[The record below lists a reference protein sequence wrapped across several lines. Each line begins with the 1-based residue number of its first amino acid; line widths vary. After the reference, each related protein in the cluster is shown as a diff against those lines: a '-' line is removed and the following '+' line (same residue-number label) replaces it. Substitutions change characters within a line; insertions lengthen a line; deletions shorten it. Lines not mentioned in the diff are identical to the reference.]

1 MLRGRTGSPAP
12 AQRPGAAVGLKEGF
26 VLTVYGAQWCED
38 TQRSLRYLRRIGVAH
53 VYRDV
58 DTDPGS
64 LDEAQALN
72 HGTRRTP
79 IVQVRG
85 EVLVEP
91 GNRTLTEALLR
102 NGLIERQ
109 AATSRIGG
117 QNIGDLERGIRIGA
131 GVGLALVAFRAPKLL
146 KIPLA
151 MLGGWEVL
159 TGVLGWCPV
168 YSACGVT
175 SLGGPLDHP
184 IEADRER
191 WLARQ
196 GDMTARTTA
205 AEAKE

>member
-1 MLRGRTGSPAP
+1 
-12 AQRPGAAVGLKEGF
+12 VKEDL
-26 VLTVYGAQWCED
+26 VLTVYGAEWCDD
-38 TQRSLRYLRRIGVAH
+38 TQRSLRYLRRLGVAH

-58 DTDPGS
+58 DADPAA
-64 LDEAQALN
+64 LDEAKALN

-79 IVQVRG
+79 VVQVQG

-102 NGLIERQ
+102 NGLIDRQ
-109 AATSRIGG
+109 AATDRIGG
-117 QNIGDLERGIRIGA
+117 QNVGDLERGINIGA
-131 GVGLALVAFRAPKLL
+131 GVGLALLAFRAPKMLRV
-146 KIPLA
+146 PLA

-184 IEADRER
+184 IEADRET

-196 GDMTARTTA
+196 SNMTAHA
-205 AEAKE
+205 AAVELKE